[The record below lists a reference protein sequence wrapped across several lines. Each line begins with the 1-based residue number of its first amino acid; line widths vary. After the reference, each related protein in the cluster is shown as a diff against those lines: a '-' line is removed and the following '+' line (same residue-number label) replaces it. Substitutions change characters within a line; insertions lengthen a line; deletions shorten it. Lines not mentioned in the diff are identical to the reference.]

1 MAKNMRLH
9 SIFISVFALNILCFA
24 GDDPFQAPPEL
35 EGRVQFWIRI
45 FTEFSLEHII
55 IHDAEV
61 PERIYRI
68 LDFRE
73 LKERGVLFEQ
83 QKQDSIRKAKEEVR
97 GILNRL
103 CTVQDTSQLN
113 SRELGIR
120 RLFKSPS
127 SAAFYTAANQLHV
140 QKGAVETF
148 KAGLIRSGRY
158 IPSMMTLFREAN
170 LPEDL
175 VYLAHVESA
184 FHLRARSPAGALGI
198 WQFMPSTGKGLLQI
212 NSLIDERRDPIL
224 STRAAASLLQTNFDK
239 TGNWALAIT
248 AYNHGVNGMIRAA
261 QSTGSRDI
269 IHIIE
274 RYQSSTF
281 GYASK
286 NFYAEFLA
294 VRHIAKNPGD
304 YFPDIEL
311 DQPLQFKLVTLPF
324 AFSLREVARM
334 FQVDPDVLAELNP
347 ALNQIVTVRG
357 KKMPRGTTLRLPLEA
372 HVMGAEII
380 QGIGVTLPGL

>member
-1 MAKNMRLH
+1 MAKKIRLC
-9 SIFISVFALNILCFA
+9 SLLISVFTWTTLCFA
-24 GDDPFQAPPEL
+24 GEDPFQAPPEM
-35 EGRVQFWIRI
+35 EGRIQFWIRV
-45 FTEFSLEHII
+45 FTEFSLNHSI

-61 PERIYRI
+61 PERIYSI

-73 LKERGVLFEQ
+73 LTNRGLLFEQ
-83 QKQDSIRKAKEEVR
+83 QKQDSIRKVKEEIR

-103 CTVQDTSQLN
+103 GAVQDTSQLN

-120 RLFKSPS
+120 RLFKAPS
-127 SAAFYTAANQLHV
+127 SAVFYTAANQLHI

-158 IPSMMTLFREAN
+158 IPSMMTLFRKAD

-198 WQFMPSTGKGLLQI
+198 WQFMPSTGKRLLRI

-224 STRAAASLLQTNFDK
+224 STKAAARLLQTNFDK

-248 AYNHGVNGMIRAA
+248 AYNHGVNGMIRAT
-261 QSTGSRDI
+261 QSIGTRNI
-269 IHIIE
+269 VRIIE

-294 VRHIAKNPGD
+294 VRQIAKNPGD
-304 YFPDIEL
+304 YFPDIET

-334 FQVDPDVLAELNP
+334 FQVDPNVLAELNP
-347 ALNQIVTVRG
+347 ALNQSVTVRG
-357 KKMPRGTTLRLPLEA
+357 KKIPRGTTMRLPLTA
-372 HVMGAEII
+372 HVLGAEIV
-380 QGIGVTLPGL
+380 QGIGVPLPGL